1 MTIAE
6 RQQIADATEACR
18 VLTVQLADVLT
29 RLTALDVRLTF
40 LEEVATAP
48 PSGKHKAR

>member
-29 RLTALDVRLTF
+29 RLTALDARLTA
-40 LEEVATAP
+40 LEDAATTP
-48 PSGKHKAR
+48 RKGR